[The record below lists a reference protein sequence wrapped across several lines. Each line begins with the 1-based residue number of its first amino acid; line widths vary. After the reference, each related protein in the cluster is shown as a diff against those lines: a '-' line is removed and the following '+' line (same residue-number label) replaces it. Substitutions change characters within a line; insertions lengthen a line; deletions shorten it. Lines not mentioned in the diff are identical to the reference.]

1 MFNLIPKEVRF
12 FDYFDQQSA
21 NILEAARL
29 LHELTHDFRDA
40 RAKTHAIKEVEHRGD
55 MVTHEIVKKLNT
67 TFITPLDREDI
78 HDLATRLD
86 DVLDYIEAAAERLV
100 VYRIKEPTSACRAMA
115 DVIVQITQA
124 TDRTI
129 KCLRT
134 MDPGFHEHAV
144 EVNRL
149 ENSADNLLRDS
160 LAALFDE
167 QGDPIEVIKWKEI
180 YETMEIVTDRCED
193 VANVIESII
202 LKMA

>member
-1 MFNLIPKEVRF
+1 MFNFIPREVRF
-12 FDYFDQQSA
+12 FDLFEKQSEH
-21 NILEAARL
+21 ILQAAAFL
-29 LHELTHDFRDA
+29 SEMVHNFSDA
-40 RAKTHAIKEVEHRGD
+40 RAKAHAIKEIEHQGD
-55 MVTHEIVKKLNT
+55 QITHEIVKRLNT
-67 TFITPLDREDI
+67 TFITPIDREDI

-100 VYRIKEPTSACRAMA
+100 VYRIKEPTSPCRAMA
-115 DVIVQITQA
+115 DVIVRIVHA

-149 ENSADNLLRDS
+149 ENNADTLLRES

-193 VANVIESII
+193 VANVIEGII